1 MGENSQIAWTDH
13 TFNPWEGCCRVS
25 AECTNCYAETRDE
38 RFHGGVHWGKKADRK
53 AMSAAYWKQPR
64 KWNRSAAEAGE
75 RRRVFCA
82 SLADVFEDR
91 RDLDPIRAD
100 LWDLIRQT
108 PHLDW
113 LLLTKRPEN
122 IEELT
127 AGLVEAHCCRDT
139 PDMTAE
145 VPWCAD
151 CDAETTPVLPRNVW
165 LGTTVGH
172 DDSMSRIGHLM
183 DASEYLDPAVTFLSC
198 EPLLGPLD
206 MGNGGLGWLDLI
218 DWVIC
223 GGESG
228 PNARPVDPA
237 WVRDLR
243 DQCQTAGVP
252 FFFKQ
257 WGGTT
262 PDAGG
267 HLLDG
272 QEIREFPASV
282 G

>member
-1 MGENSQIAWTDH
+1 MGETTGIKWCDH
-13 TFNPWEGCCRVS
+13 TFNPWEGCARVS
-25 AECTNCYAETRDE
+25 AECQNCYAENRDE
-38 RFHGGVHWGKKADRK
+38 RWHGGVHWGKTAARKTMAD
-53 AMSAAYWKQPR
+53 SYWKQPL
-64 KWNRSAAEAGE
+64 KWDRDAANAGV
-75 RRRVFCA
+75 RRRVFSA

-91 RDLDPIRAD
+91 RDLDPMRAD
-100 LWDLIRQT
+100 LWEVIRDT

-113 LLLTKRPEN
+113 LLLTKRPAN

-127 AGLVEAHCCRDT
+127 EHLVVTDCCGDT

-151 CDAETTPVLPRNVW
+151 CNAETAPILPPNAW

-172 DDSMSRIGHLM
+172 QDSMQRVDDLA
-183 DASEYLDPAVTFLSC
+183 DVAAQLQATVAFLSC
-198 EPLLGPLD
+198 EPLLGPLNF
-206 MGNGGLGWLDLI
+206 GTYGLDGI
-218 DWVIC
+218 DWVIA

-228 PNARPVDPA
+228 PNARPIDPQ

-243 DQCQTAGVP
+243 DQCADAGVP

-257 WGGTT
+257 WGGRT

-272 QEIREFPASV
+272 EVVQQFPAALR
-282 G
+282 